1 MSIDDQA
8 EAAQVNAQRLKTYMS
23 GLNADDMDNLRTAG
37 QLQTAQNQLGT
48 AQNQLALQGAGQAA
62 ATQSAQQQ
70 LAEAQAKGGIA
81 NVPYDTAKQRVLDIM
96 APQIAAANIQGHI
109 NQAKA
114 QSNLFRGL
122 TPLQKQQVITD
133 RMRTTGES
141 VQQATQSLMQ
151 PQSTAQSPNVPSLYN
166 IGVPGL
172 GSAPQGLGANVGNS
186 VPQAVVTSTSPQQTT
201 SAVSTS
207 AQPVAPSQ
215 TSAQPVASSQKISE
229 QITNKTPVNADQAQ
243 FNLQDREQQEIN
255 NIQKANPKLY
265 DRVVGAT
272 TAAVTLQ
279 KLKQLAPD
287 IAKYSGPE
295 GAIKLNYDN
304 LVGSNDPDFLKYQS
318 AQQNVSLLAD
328 QLRKQIAGSI
338 SPEMNKQLQN
348 IVYRSGYTISPE
360 SNINM
365 LNNAADLFHREN
377 QVYYNQVPGYMDW
390 LKTHNPDSYK
400 AVLQE
405 GDPVHVLP
413 PKSNKNVLTMDDLD
427 KISGAK

>member
-1 MSIDDQA
+1 MTLEQA
-8 EAAQVNAQRLKTYMS
+8 AEVAQQNTQRQRNLQDYIKFNAMQPAMESAA
-23 GLNADDMDNLRTAG
+23 D
-37 QLQTAQNQLGT
+37 LQD

-151 PQSTAQSPNVPSLYN
+151 PQPTAQSAEVPSIYN

-186 VPQAVVTSTSPQQTT
+186 VPQAVVSSTSPQQTT
-201 SAVSTS
+201 SSVSTN
-207 AQPVAPSQ
+207 
-215 TSAQPVASSQKISE
+215 AQPVASSQKISE

-304 LVGSNDPDFLKYQS
+304 LVGSNNPDFLKYQS
-318 AQQNVSLLAD
+318 AQQNVALLAD

-413 PKSNKNVLTMDDLD
+413 PKSNKKVLTMDDLD